1 MQSKFATLTL
11 FLIFLAGCSTTPR
24 EATLHL
30 AKSSGFTEVR
40 FPTEQFTLCGQFR
53 PSDHGERKTLRVYIE
68 GDGHAWST
76 RTRPSGDPTPHDPV
90 GLRLAMTDPSQ
101 DPLLYLARPCQF
113 VTGNDLRNCSAK
125 YWTSAR
131 LAPEVIASLNDAIS
145 KAKTNYGVEQII
157 LVGFSGGGGA
167 AALLAARR
175 TDVIFLGTVAGNL
188 DTDAWAKLHGI
199 SPLAESPNPIAVAP
213 LLQSLPQL
221 HLSSVDDTTM
231 PPEISERF
239 CRTVRQPQSCR
250 VVKGVL
256 HGGEWQEVWDYDC
269 QLIVLLESTE
279 PH

>member
-1 MQSKFATLTL
+1 MQSKLATLTL

-24 EATLHL
+24 ETTLHL

-40 FPTEQFTLCGQFR
+40 FPTEQFTLYGQFR
-53 PSDHGERKTLRVYIE
+53 HGDREARKTLRIYIE

-76 RTRPSGDPTPHDPV
+76 RTRPSGDPTPRDPV
-90 GLRLAMTDPSQ
+90 GLRLAMADPSH

-113 VTGNDLRNCSAK
+113 VTGSDLRNCSTK

-131 LAPEVIASLNDAIS
+131 LAQDVIDSLDEAIN
-145 KAKTNYGVEQII
+145 KAKTNCGAARII

-199 SPLAESPNPIAVAP
+199 SPLAESLNPIAVVP
-213 LLQSLPQL
+213 SLQNMPQL
-221 HLSSVDDTTM
+221 HLSSADDTIM

-239 CRTVRQPQSCR
+239 CRAAQQPLSCH
-250 VVKGVL
+250 VANGVQ
-256 HGGEWQEVWDYDC
+256 HGGEWQEIGDYQDFPPP
-269 QLIVLLESTE
+269 LWK
-279 PH
+279 

>member
-1 MQSKFATLTL
+1 MQSKLATLTL
-11 FLIFLAGCSTTPR
+11 SLIFLAACSTPPR
-24 EATLHL
+24 ETTLYL

-40 FPTEQFTLCGQFR
+40 FPTEQFTLYGQFR
-53 PSDHGERKTLRVYIE
+53 HGDREVRKTLRVYIE

-76 RTRPSGDPTPHDPV
+76 RTRPSGDPTPRDPV
-90 GLRLAMTDPSQ
+90 GLRLAMADPTH

-113 VTGNDLRNCSAK
+113 ATGSDLRNCSTK

-131 LAPEVIASLNDAIS
+131 LAQDVIDSLDEAIN
-145 KAKTNYGVEQII
+145 KAKTNCGAAQII

-199 SPLAESPNPIAVAP
+199 SPLAESLNPIAVAP
-213 LLQSLPQL
+213 SLQNMPQL
-221 HLSSVDDTTM
+221 HLSSTDDTIM
-231 PPEISERF
+231 PPEISGRF
-239 CRTVRQPQSCR
+239 CRAAQQPLSCR

-256 HGGEWQEVWDYDC
+256 HGGEWQEVWDY
-269 QLIVLLESTE
+269 
-279 PH
+279 

>member
-24 EATLHL
+24 EAILHL

-40 FPTEQFTLCGQFR
+40 FPTEQFTLFGQFR

-76 RTRPSGDPTPHDPV
+76 RTRPSGDPTPRDPV
-90 GLRLAMTDPSQ
+90 GLRLAMADPSH
-101 DPLLYLARPCQF
+101 DPVLYLARPCQF
-113 VTGNDLRNCSAK
+113 VTGSDLRNCSAK

-131 LAPEVIASLNDAIS
+131 LAPEVIASLNEAIN
-145 KAKTNYGVEQII
+145 KAKATYGAEKII

-167 AALLAARR
+167 ALLLAAHR

-199 SPLAESPNPIAVAP
+199 SPLAESLNPIDVAP
-213 LLQSLPQL
+213 SLQNMPQL
-221 HLSSVDDTTM
+221 HLSSADDTIM
-231 PPEISERF
+231 PPEISERL
-239 CRTVRQPQSCR
+239 CRAAQQPQNCR
-250 VVKGVL
+250 VVKGVQ
-256 HGGEWQEVWDYDC
+256 HGGEWQEFWEYQKGTKRTC
-269 QLIVLLESTE
+269 N
-279 PH
+279 